1 MSCGRPDAL
10 SRTCHTGGGAGHLT
24 AVSNFLDVRHRE
36 LAFERVWRTEMPRVF
51 NYAARHVGAS
61 EAHDVAAE
69 TFTIAWRRWDD
80 ITEPPFAWLLGVARH
95 VVSNHVR
102 TLQRGRRLEDR
113 VRLLTAV
120 SANSAA
126 NVDFSARLEA
136 LSRLAALGD
145 KEREALLLT
154 AWDGLTAEEAATL
167 LGIKPAALRK
177 RISRARAAIDVA
189 EAAQS
194 ADTDREDKP

>member
-1 MSCGRPDAL
+1 
-10 SRTCHTGGGAGHLT
+10 
-24 AVSNFLDVRHRE
+24 
-36 LAFERVWRTEMPRVF
+36 MPRIF

-61 EAHDVAAE
+61 DAHDVAAE

-80 ITEPPFAWLLGVARH
+80 ITDPPFAWLLGVARN

-102 TLQRGRRLEDR
+102 TLQRGRRLDDR

-120 SANSAA
+120 TGHSAA
-126 NVDFSARLEA
+126 HVDFFARQEA
-136 LSRLAALGD
+136 VRQLAALGE

-154 AWDGLTAEEAATL
+154 AWDGLSTEEAATL
-167 LGIKPAALRK
+167 LGISPAAVRK

-189 EAAQS
+189 DPATT
-194 ADTDREDKP
+194 ADTHPQENS

>member
-1 MSCGRPDAL
+1 
-10 SRTCHTGGGAGHLT
+10 
-24 AVSNFLDVRHRE
+24 
-36 LAFERVWRTEMPRVF
+36 MPRIF

-61 EAHDVAAE
+61 DAHDVAAE
-69 TFTIAWRRWDD
+69 TFTVAWRRWDD

-102 TLQRGRRLEDR
+102 TLQRGRRLDDR

-120 SANSAA
+120 TAHSAA
-126 NVDFSARLEA
+126 HVDFHARLEA
-136 LSRLAALGD
+136 VRRLAALGE

-154 AWDGLTAEEAATL
+154 AWDGLSTEEAATL
-167 LGIKPAALRK
+167 LGISPVAVRK

-189 EAAQS
+189 EVAPS
-194 ADTDREDKP
+194 AGTDPQENS

>member
-1 MSCGRPDAL
+1 MVRRKGVSQR
-10 SRTCHTGGGAGHLT
+10 CHTGGGAGHLPI
-24 AVSNFLDVRHRE
+24 VSNFLDVRHRE
-36 LAFERVWRTEMPRVF
+36 LAFERVWRDEMPRIF

-61 EAHDVAAE
+61 DAHDVAAE

-80 ITEPPFAWLLGVARH
+80 ITDPPFAWLLGVARH

-102 TLQRGRRLEDR
+102 TLQRGRRLDDR

-120 SANSAA
+120 TGHSAGH
-126 NVDFSARLEA
+126 VDFFARLEA
-136 LSRLAALGD
+136 LRRLAALGE

-154 AWDGLTAEEAATL
+154 AWDGLSTEEAATL
-167 LGIKPAALRK
+167 LGISPAAVRK

-189 EAAQS
+189 EGAPT
-194 ADTDREDKP
+194 ADTNPQENP